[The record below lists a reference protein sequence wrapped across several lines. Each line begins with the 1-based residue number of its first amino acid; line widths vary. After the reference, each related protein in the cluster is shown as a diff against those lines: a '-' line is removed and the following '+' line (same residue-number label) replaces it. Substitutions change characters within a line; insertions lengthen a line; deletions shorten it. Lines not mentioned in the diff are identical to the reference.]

1 MEEKHIDKIVDIK
14 LEDEMKSSFIG
25 YAMSVIASRA
35 LPDVRDGLKPVH
47 RRILYAM
54 NELNLQPTK
63 AYKKS
68 ARIVGDTMGKYHPHG
83 DSSIYDA
90 MVRMA
95 QDFSMRYPLVDG
107 HGNFGSI
114 DGDSAAAQRYTEA
127 RISYIASEMLS
138 DIEKNTVDFVPN
150 YDEEFFE
157 PSVLPARFPNLLVN
171 GVSGIAVGMATNIPP
186 HNLTEVIDGVV
197 KMIDGYIEDVD
208 TDIEELIEIIKGPDF
223 PTSANILGSSG
234 IRSAYRTGRGK
245 LTVRSEIEIEV
256 LSNGREM
263 IVIKEIPYQVNKSS
277 LVEKI
282 GDLVR
287 DKKIEGISDLRD
299 ESNRHGIRVV
309 VELKR
314 DANSAVILN
323 NLYKY
328 SSLQDTFSINMLALV
343 NNEPKTL
350 NLKQILEYYIK
361 HQIEVITR
369 RTQFDLNKALKRSHI
384 LEGYLIALDSV
395 DEVIKVIRACADAA
409 TAKISLSEKFGFSEE
424 QAAAIVEMRLRSLTG
439 LERNK
444 IEKEHSELNILIE
457 KLKDILEDKNTMYNL
472 IRDELL
478 ILRSKYLSSRRT
490 KILPHQDDIDYEDL
504 IDDEMCVITTTNLG
518 YIKRLPLSTY
528 KSQNRGGRGVMG
540 MQTRDEDIVENLF
553 VTNTHSYLLYFTSKG
568 KVYMNKSYE
577 IPEAMRNAKGT
588 ALVNL
593 VNLDGDEKV
602 KAIIP
607 MKEFINDNY
616 FVMITK
622 KGIIKK
628 TSLATFKKINK
639 SGVIALTIRE
649 DDELI
654 SVLQTNGEKEIFVA
668 TKQGLG
674 IKFNENNIRPVGRQA
689 SGVKSISLRSDD
701 HVVGCEILEDDF
713 KVLLVSE
720 NGFGKCT
727 ETSEFRLQRRGGK
740 GLRVYKTTPKTGTL
754 VGISLVTE
762 NEELM
767 LINSEGIIIRIRIS
781 DISTLGRNT
790 QGVKLINLNENQKVI
805 NIAKITEDQIEES
818 LKEDGDDEV

>member
-1 MEEKHIDKIVDIK
+1 MDKIVNIN
-14 LEDEMKSSFIG
+14 LEDEMKDSFIG

-95 QDFSMRYPLVDG
+95 QEFSMRYPLVDG

-127 RISYIASEMLS
+127 RISHMASEMLS
-138 DIEKNTVDFVPN
+138 DIEKDTVNFVPN

-157 PSVLPARFPNLLVN
+157 PSVLPARFPNLLAN

-186 HNLTEVIDGVV
+186 HNLTEVIDGVI
-197 KMIDGYIEDVD
+197 KMIDNYVACVD
-208 TDIEELIEIIKGPDF
+208 TDIEDLIDIIKGPDF
-223 PTSANILGSSG
+223 PTGGNILGIGG
-234 IRSAYRTGRGK
+234 IRTAYRTGRGRVV
-245 LTVRSEIEIEV
+245 VRSKVEIET

-263 IVIKEIPYQVNKSS
+263 IVVKEIPFQVNKSS

-282 GDLVR
+282 GELVR

-309 VELKR
+309 VELKK
-314 DANSAVILN
+314 DVNSSVILN
-323 NLYKY
+323 QLYKY
-328 SSLQDTFSINMLALV
+328 SSLQDTFSVNMLALV

-350 NLKQILEYYIK
+350 NLKEILDHYID
-361 HQIEVITR
+361 HQVDVITR
-369 RTQFDLNKALKRSHI
+369 RTKFELNKALKRSHI
-384 LEGYLIALDSV
+384 LEGYLIALDNIDAIIST
-395 DEVIKVIRACADAA
+395 IKASSDTAS
-409 TAKISLSEKFGFSEE
+409 AKIELINKFSLSED
-424 QAAAIVEMRLRSLTG
+424 QATAVVEMRLRSLTG
-439 LERNK
+439 LERGK
-444 IEKEHSELNILIE
+444 IEKEHGELRNIIGELNAIL
-457 KLKDILEDKNTMYNL
+457 DNSDTMYKL

-478 ILRSKYLSSRRT
+478 VVRDKYLSPRRT
-490 KILPHQDDIDYEDL
+490 DILPAEDDINYEDL
-504 IDDEMCVITTTNLG
+504 IDDEMCVITMTNLG

-528 KSQNRGGRGVMG
+528 KSQNRGGRGIMG
-540 MQTRDEDIVENLF
+540 MQTREADIVENLF
-553 VTNTHSYLLYFTSKG
+553 VTNTHSFLFYFTNKG
-568 KVYMNKSYE
+568 KVYMNKGYQ

-588 ALVNL
+588 SLVNL
-593 VNLDGDEKV
+593 INLDAGEKV

-607 MKEFINDNY
+607 MKGFNNDNY
-616 FVMITK
+616 FVMMTK

-628 TSLATFKKINK
+628 ISLSAFKKINK
-639 SGVIALTIRE
+639 SGVIALSIRE

-654 SVLQTNGEKEIFVA
+654 SVLQTDGDKDIFVA
-668 TKQGLG
+668 TKNGLG
-674 IKFNENNIRPVGRQA
+674 IKFNENRVRPVGRSA
-689 SGVKSISLRSDD
+689 MGVKSISLGEDD
-701 HVVGCEILEDDF
+701 YVIGCEILEENF
-713 KVLLVSE
+713 KVLFVSE

-727 ETSEFRLQRRGGK
+727 ETSEFRLQNRGGK
-740 GLRVYKTTPKTGTL
+740 GLRIYKTTPKTGVLIGICL
-754 VGISLVTE
+754 VRE

-767 LINSEGIIIRIRIS
+767 LINSEGIIIRIRVS
-781 DISTLGRNT
+781 DISTLGRIT
-790 QGVKLINLNENQKVI
+790 QGVKLINLTQNQKVI
-805 NIAKITEDQIEES
+805 NIAKIAEDQIEQMGES
-818 LKEDGDDEV
+818 EEVILQD

>member
-1 MEEKHIDKIVDIK
+1 VDKIVNIN
-14 LEDEMKSSFIG
+14 LEDEMKDSFIG

-95 QDFSMRYPLVDG
+95 QEFSMRYPLVDG

-127 RISYIASEMLS
+127 RISHMASEMLS
-138 DIEKNTVDFVPN
+138 DIEKDTVNFVPN

-157 PSVLPARFPNLLVN
+157 PSVLPARFPNLLAN

-186 HNLTEVIDGVV
+186 HNLTEVIDGVI
-197 KMIDGYIEDVD
+197 KMIDNYVACVD
-208 TDIEELIEIIKGPDF
+208 TDIEDLIDIIKGPDF
-223 PTSANILGSSG
+223 PTGGNILGIGG
-234 IRSAYRTGRGK
+234 IRTAYRTGRGRVV
-245 LTVRSEIEIEV
+245 VRSKVEIET

-263 IVIKEIPYQVNKSS
+263 IVVKEIPFQVNKSS

-282 GDLVR
+282 GELVR

-309 VELKR
+309 VELKK
-314 DANSAVILN
+314 DVNSSVILN
-323 NLYKY
+323 QLYKY
-328 SSLQDTFSINMLALV
+328 SSLQDTFSVNMLALV

-350 NLKQILEYYIK
+350 NLKEILDHYID
-361 HQIEVITR
+361 HQVDVITR
-369 RTQFDLNKALKRSHI
+369 RTKFELNKALKRSHI
-384 LEGYLIALDSV
+384 LEGYLIALDNIDAIIST
-395 DEVIKVIRACADAA
+395 IKASSDTAS
-409 TAKISLSEKFGFSEE
+409 AKIELINKFSLSED
-424 QAAAIVEMRLRSLTG
+424 QATAVVEMRLRSLTG
-439 LERNK
+439 LERGK
-444 IEKEHSELNILIE
+444 IEKEHGELRNIIGELNAIL
-457 KLKDILEDKNTMYNL
+457 DNSDTMYKL

-478 ILRSKYLSSRRT
+478 VVRDKYLSPRRT
-490 KILPHQDDIDYEDL
+490 DILPAEDDINYEDL
-504 IDDEMCVITTTNLG
+504 IDDEMCVITMTNLG

-528 KSQNRGGRGVMG
+528 KSQNRGGRGIMG
-540 MQTRDEDIVENLF
+540 MQTREADIVENLF
-553 VTNTHSYLLYFTSKG
+553 VTNTHSFLFYFTNKG
-568 KVYMNKSYE
+568 KVYMNKGYQ

-588 ALVNL
+588 SLVNL
-593 VNLDGDEKV
+593 INLDAGEKV

-607 MKEFINDNY
+607 MKGFNNDNY
-616 FVMITK
+616 FVMMTK

-628 TSLATFKKINK
+628 ISLSAFKKINK
-639 SGVIALTIRE
+639 SGVIALSIRE

-654 SVLQTNGEKEIFVA
+654 SVLQTDGDKDIFVA
-668 TKQGLG
+668 TKNGLG
-674 IKFNENNIRPVGRQA
+674 IKFNENRVRPVGRSA
-689 SGVKSISLRSDD
+689 MGVKSISLGEDD
-701 HVVGCEILEDDF
+701 YVIGCEILEENF
-713 KVLLVSE
+713 KVLFVSE

-727 ETSEFRLQRRGGK
+727 ETSEFRLQNRGGK
-740 GLRVYKTTPKTGTL
+740 GLRIYKTTPKTGVLIGICL
-754 VGISLVTE
+754 VRE

-767 LINSEGIIIRIRIS
+767 LINSEGIIIRIRVS
-781 DISTLGRNT
+781 DISTLGRIT
-790 QGVKLINLNENQKVI
+790 QGVKLINLTQNQKVI
-805 NIAKITEDQIEES
+805 NIAKIAEDQIEQMGES
-818 LKEDGDDEV
+818 EEVILQD